1 MYDYKK
7 LVLGYAPTRRF
18 DFPDPKNAYENGL
31 KIRKRVDEILEK
43 LGDVELVDI
52 SFLNDEGL
60 LYQACD
66 SLKVARYF
74 KEKQVDAIFV
84 PHANFGNE
92 EAVVKLCREFQLP
105 ILIWGPRDDAP
116 PGGYCYRQTDTQCG
130 LFATTMGLNRLHI
143 PFTYIENCW
152 LDDKKLDEGLE
163 LFVRTACAVKAVRN
177 MTIGQIGPRP
187 RDFLSV
193 MVDESNL
200 AQKLN
205 IDIVPIDGTEI
216 VTELERVRKE
226 EKEQIQAL
234 VEETKA
240 AFSCYTISE
249 KNAELTAAAELA
261 IRHMA
266 EKHNCTIMAGDC
278 WYIMPLLYNAYPCFA
293 FGNLTEKGLPV
304 ICETDIYGAVTTA
317 ILTAVARGDSP
328 TFTADMTIRHPENDN
343 AELLWHCGPFPK
355 SLAKPSCNPEITD
368 ECMGRYEIRGGE
380 LTIARFG
387 GIDGRFQLFYGNGR
401 GVDGPETG
409 GNYIWLEVDDWARWE
424 RKLMYGPYIHHA
436 CGIHGDYTRVLEEV
450 CRYVA
455 ITADPADEK

>member
-7 LVLGYAPTRRF
+7 LVLGYATTRRF
-18 DFPDPKNAYENGL
+18 DFPEPQNAYENSL
-31 KIRKRVDEILEK
+31 KIRKRVEGIVEK
-43 LGDVELVDI
+43 LGNIELVDL

-66 SLKVARYF
+66 SPKVAQYF

-92 EAVVKLCREFQLP
+92 EAVVKLCREFRLP
-105 ILIWGPRDDAP
+105 LLIWGPRDEAP

-130 LFATTMGLNRLHI
+130 LFATTMGLNRLQI

-152 LDDKKLDEGLE
+152 LDDPKLEEGLE
-163 LFVRTACAVKAVRN
+163 VFVRAACGVKAIRS

-193 MVDESNL
+193 IPDEGNL
-200 AQKLN
+200 ARKLN
-205 IDIVPIDGTEI
+205 IDVVPIDGTEL

-226 EKEQIQAL
+226 DKEQVRAL
-234 VEETKA
+234 INETKKSFA
-240 AFSCYTISE
+240 CYTISKE
-249 KNAELTAAAELA
+249 NEELTAAAEIA
-261 IRHMA
+261 IRNLG
-266 EKHNCTIMAGDC
+266 EKHRCTVMAGDC

-304 ICETDIYGAVTTA
+304 VCETDIYGAVTTA
-317 ILTAVARGDSP
+317 ILTAVARGESP
-328 TFTADMTIRHPENDN
+328 SFTADMTIRHPENDN

-355 SLAKPSCNPEITD
+355 SLAKASCNPELTND
-368 ECMGRYEIRGGE
+368 CMGRYEIKGGE

-387 GIDGRFQLFYGNGR
+387 GLDGDFRLFYGTGR

-409 GNYIWLEVDDWARWE
+409 GNYIWLEVDDWAKWE

-436 CGIHGDYTRVLEEV
+436 CGIHGNYGKALQEV
-450 CRYVA
+450 CRYVN
-455 ITADPADEK
+455 ITADPA

>member
-1 MYDYKK
+1 MYNYRK
-7 LVLGYAPTRRF
+7 LVIGYAPTRRF
-18 DFPDPKNAYENGL
+18 DFPDPANAYENSL
-31 KIRKRVDEILEK
+31 RIRKRIDEIMEK
-43 LGDVELVDI
+43 LGDVELVDL
-52 SFLNDEGL
+52 SFLNEEGL

-66 SLKVARYF
+66 SLKVAEYF
-74 KEKQVDAIFV
+74 KERKVDAIFV

-116 PGGYCYRQTDTQCG
+116 PGGFCYRQTDTQCG

-143 PFTYIENCW
+143 PFSYIENCW
-152 LDDKKLDEGLE
+152 LDNPKLDHGVE
-163 LFVRTACAVKAVRN
+163 LFVRTACAVKAIRN
-177 MTIGQIGPRP
+177 MKIGQMGPRP

-200 AQKLN
+200 ANKLN

-226 EKEQIQAL
+226 ETEEIAHLIQ
-234 VEETKA
+234 ETKES
-240 AFSCYTISE
+240 FKCYTISE
-249 KNAELTAAAELA
+249 KNAELTAAMEIT
-261 IRHMA
+261 IRNMA
-266 EKHNCTIMAGDC
+266 EKYDCTIMAGDC

-293 FGNLTEKGLPV
+293 FGNLTDKGLPV
-304 ICETDIYGAVTTA
+304 VCETDIYGAVTTA
-317 ILTAVARGDSP
+317 IMTAAARGESP
-328 TFTADMTIRHPENDN
+328 SFTADMTIRHPENDN

-355 SLAKPSCNPEITD
+355 SLAKQSCDPEITD

-387 GIDGRFQLFYGNGR
+387 GIDGSFQMFYGTGR
-401 GVDGPETG
+401 GVEGPETG
-409 GNYIWLEVDDWARWE
+409 GNYIWLEVDDWAKWE

-436 CGIHGDYTRVLEEV
+436 CGIHGNYTDVLQEV
-450 CRYVA
+450 CRYVD
-455 ITADPADEK
+455 IIPDPVK